1 MDGGKIKIGLV
12 GVGHLGKIH
21 LKCIQQIP
29 EFELV
34 GVYDI
39 HQEEKEKVAKEHGVT
54 AFTAYD
60 DLLSSCE
67 AVDIV
72 SSTSSHFQL
81 AEAAI
86 KSNRH
91 CFIEKPVTSTL
102 EEALSLKNLL
112 KDHPVN
118 VQIGH
123 VERFNPSFAAI
134 RPYIKNPRFIE
145 AHRLSS
151 FNPRGRD
158 VSVIHDIMIH
168 DLDLICLLANSAL
181 KEVKA
186 NGVSLVSPLPDIC
199 NARLEFENGLVCN
212 VTASR
217 ISMKQMRKLRI
228 FQEDA
233 YISIDM
239 MEKEAQVI
247 RLLDENQENTLEI
260 ETHKGNKY
268 ISLVNPEIKPVNAI
282 LEELKSFYKSIVKA
296 EVPEV
301 NLDEGIQV
309 LGLVQAIT
317 KQIEENQ

>member
-1 MDGGKIKIGLV
+1 MASDRLKIGLF
-12 GVGHLGKIH
+12 GLGHLGKIH

-29 EFELV
+29 EFECV
-34 GVYDI
+34 GIYDI
-39 HQEEKEKVAKEHGVT
+39 QEETRNKVSEEYGVRAFEKAEELVACSDV
-54 AFTAYD
+54 
-60 DLLSSCE
+60 
-67 AVDIV
+67 VDIV
-72 SSTSSHFQL
+72 SSTIAHAAL
-81 AEAAI
+81 ATMAL
-86 KSNRH
+86 KQYKH

-102 EEALSLKNLL
+102 EEALDIARLAAQQNVK
-112 KDHPVN
+112 

-134 RPYIKNPRFIE
+134 RPYIKSPKFIE

-158 VSVIHDIMIH
+158 VSVIHDVMIH
-168 DLDLICLLANSAL
+168 DLDLICLLANS
-181 KEVKA
+181 EVVDIRA

-199 NARLEFENGLVCN
+199 NARIEFENGLVCN

-217 ISMKQMRKLRI
+217 ISMKQMRKMRI

-247 RLLDENQENTLEI
+247 RLLDEAAENTLEI

-268 ISLVNPEIKPVNAI
+268 ISLENPEIKNINAI
-282 LEELKSFYKSIVKA
+282 VEELKSFHKSVVMD

-301 NLDEGIQV
+301 NIQEGIQV
-309 LGLVQAIT
+309 MKLVQDIT
-317 KQIEENQ
+317 KQIEKTK